1 MRPTLQQLL
10 ETMTTLTEVQ
20 VFIGLPTTTRPKAV
34 VLYTG
39 PAYVGF
45 EKLKDVLDYQ
55 VEVIKAISKNTIAI
69 YIDK

>member
-20 VFIGLPTTTRPKAV
+20 VFIGLPTTVRPKAV
-34 VLYTG
+34 ALYTG

>member
-20 VFIGLPTTTRPKAV
+20 VFIGLPTAIKNKNTPIYA
-34 VLYTG
+34 G
-39 PAYVGF
+39 PTYECF
-45 EKLKDVLDYQ
+45 EELKDMLEYQ
-55 VEVIKAISKNTIAI
+55 VDIIKALKKDIFVV